1 VVADLRYH
9 RTPTIDDLGKGIAAD
24 QDGKPALHLDLEPLA
39 RAFRVHDDAVDEIA
53 EAPQQGTPVILR
65 LRVVGKA
72 RGEGLHGFRIS
83 I

>member
-1 VVADLRYH
+1 
-9 RTPTIDDLGKGIAAD
+9 
-24 QDGKPALHLDLEPLA
+24 
-39 RAFRVHDDAVDEIA
+39 VDEIA